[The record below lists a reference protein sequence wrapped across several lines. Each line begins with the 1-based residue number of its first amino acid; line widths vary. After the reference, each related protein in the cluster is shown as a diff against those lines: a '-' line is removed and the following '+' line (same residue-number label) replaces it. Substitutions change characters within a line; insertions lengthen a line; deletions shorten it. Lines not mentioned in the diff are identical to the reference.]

1 MNRFKSYSWENRPKN
16 LDADEIRSP
25 FSVLDHYYDEWSF
38 DYENDLEEWEYSV
51 IAYDCFKEGA
61 LGSGEDLL
69 YMYKAVLKISEALF
83 VINDLIE
90 IGHTF
95 PMYTEEQVNLEK
107 RKSLWFP
114 KNLNKRERMDPYK
127 TIKTVFK
134 NIELQRLRDYLWEF
148 LVYGLSARP
157 CDDMF
162 DFEQVNL
169 VFKQI
174 HKLVSIAYLLINRNE
189 LDWKETKC

>member
-1 MNRFKSYSWENRPKN
+1 MNRFKSYSWENHPKN

-25 FSVLDHYYDEWSF
+25 LSVLDDYYDEWSF
-38 DYENDLEEWEYSV
+38 DYENDLEAWEDSV
-51 IAYDCFKEGA
+51 IGYDCFKGGA
-61 LGSGEDLL
+61 LGSGADLL

-95 PMYTEEQVNLEK
+95 PLYTEEQVIMEK

-127 TIKTVFK
+127 VIKKVFK

-148 LVYGLSARP
+148 LVYSLSRGP
-157 CDDMF
+157 CDNMF
-162 DFEQVNL
+162 DFEEVNF
-169 VFKQI
+169 VYKQI

-189 LDWKETKC
+189 LDRTENKC